1 MERRVEYLKDLP
13 SEEMIIGF
21 TTSKDGRPCIGM
33 VFNNTEWV
41 FLTTKSAILADQ
53 LRKTFAKM
61 QVETITGPA
70 FDWRTSIEKQRLILV
85 QENGRKVNKP
95 VGIFVPADKFDWL
108 ATTYTLL

>member
-70 FDWRTSIEKQRLILV
+70 FDWRTSIEKQRWFLIQGDGGKVWRPRGLV
-85 QENGRKVNKP
+85 QRAGLPHNK
-95 VGIFVPADKFDWL
+95 